1 MTSKQLR
8 DLFFQT
14 GLPEAYLLA
23 RAKERREQKER
34 RERRDNHASN
44 YPGDRS
50 PGDNL

>member
-23 RAKERREQKER
+23 RAKERREQKQT
-34 RERRDNHASN
+34 RERRDDHAPNH
-44 YPGDRS
+44 PGDHP